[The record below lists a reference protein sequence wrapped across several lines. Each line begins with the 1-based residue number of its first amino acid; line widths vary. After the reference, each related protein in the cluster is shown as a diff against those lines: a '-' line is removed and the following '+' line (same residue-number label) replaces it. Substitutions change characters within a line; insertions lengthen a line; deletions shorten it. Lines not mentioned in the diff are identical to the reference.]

1 MPLEGGQGRSLVV
14 TPGFCGSAD
23 TLSTLIAWLK
33 GGGYNVRVA
42 KLERNV
48 RGSGWAVDRIIE
60 SLEQSKRPAI
70 LLGHSRGGQQSRIAA
85 ARRPELI
92 RKLITLGAPL
102 QTHVPRHFALRAAV
116 ESLRIAS
123 RAGLYRPEDWPGDN
137 EYAEE
142 LQQPFTADVDWT
154 TIWSRNDGFVAWQA
168 CRDPAAVDL
177 ETDCSHRGLVESVP
191 SYQAIRSALAD

>member
-1 MPLEGGQGRSLVV
+1 ML

-33 GGGYNVRVA
+33 SGGYDVRVA

-60 SLEQSKRPAI
+60 GLEHSERPAI

-92 RKLITLGAPL
+92 AKLITLGAPL
-102 QTHVPRHFALRAAV
+102 NTHVPRHFALRAAV

-123 RAGLYRPEDWPGDN
+123 RAGLYKPEDWPGDA

-142 LQQPFTADVDWT
+142 LQQPFTADVHWT
-154 TIWSRNDGFVAWQA
+154 TIWSKNDGFVAWQA
-168 CRDPAAVDL
+168 CQDPAAVDL
-177 ETDCSHRGLVESVP
+177 EADCSHRGLVESVP
-191 SYQAIRSALAD
+191 SFEAIKSALAD